1 MNALKRFYLRGAE
14 LADRRVA
21 AALARPSLDAV
32 DQYLKSSVVVT
43 ALDRMTIH
51 LQDWWQASEAK
62 QLASTIGDRLEREP
76 AATRRQRLAST
87 ILIAVSVYLGLTLLQ
102 GGSSG
107 WFWMIIPALAA
118 LFAAVLLAASRAATT
133 ID

>member
-1 MNALKRFYLRGAE
+1 MNSLKRFYLSGAE

-21 AALARPSLDAV
+21 AVLARPSLDAA

-51 LQDWWQASEAK
+51 LQDWWLASEAK
-62 QLASTIGDRLEREP
+62 QLASTIGGRLEREP
-76 AATRRQRLAST
+76 AALRRQRLAS
-87 ILIAVSVYLGLTLLQ
+87 ILLIAVSVYLGLTLLQ
-102 GGSSG
+102 GAHSG

-118 LFAAVLLAASRAATT
+118 VFAAVLLAASRAVTT
-133 ID
+133 TD